1 MKLEQILESIL
12 FVSET
17 PLRLS
22 DFMAL
27 FERVDALDVEVNELL
42 IADAL
47 QRLQQQKQQ
56 PDCIYE
62 LAELAGGYQLRTKPA
77 YGKYAR
83 LAVLVQENKRLSRA
97 ALETLSI
104 IAYRQPVARSEV
116 EYIRGV
122 NCDYAITK
130 LLDKQLIEIAG
141 RADTPGKPLLYK
153 TSAYFMEYF
162 GLKRMDDLPKIKELN
177 PEDESTEAFKT
188 PETRQ

>member
-77 YGKYAR
+77 YGKYAH